1 MAQELLL
8 SILIPTYNR
17 KNELQKNIELL
28 SKYIRELGYQNIIDI
43 IISDNYSN
51 DNTVQMVEK
60 YIEKNKDINIHLYKQ
75 FRNNGLERNAVFVLS
90 KSIAKYVMY
99 LGDDDYLKQEY
110 LECVIYEITHNNTIT
125 CIVPSIVGVKTDG
138 TITGKRDVDKPTRRY
153 KRGFNSVIALMD
165 KGHQLSGVTFL
176 REGTLKAYK
185 VGGLSNI
192 YPFMFFV
199 GFNCMR
205 GESLHLTKYPV
216 NVTDGV
222 KKDWGYKDDGLLG
235 DIFNNTYML
244 FQNNLILRSIEE
256 FVILKRQTWRFM
268 MYFKKG
274 LNVGASTYFKII
286 KLKNLTTFAKFAFTI
301 LLAIRLFK
309 KIIKILLLPNKLKY
323 WIKYYW
329 NIN

>member
-1 MAQELLL
+1 MKKRLL

-17 KNELQKNIELL
+17 QNELLKNIALL
-28 SKYIRELGYQNIIDI
+28 SQYIRKLNCQEIVEI

-51 DNTVQMVEK
+51 DNTVPIIEK
-60 YIEKNKDINIHLYKQ
+60 YIDKNKDINIRLYKQ
-75 FRNNGLERNAVFVLS
+75 SRNNGLERNAIFVLS
-90 KSIAKYVMY
+90 KSNAKYVMY
-99 LGDDDYLKQEY
+99 LGDDDYPKQEY
-110 LECVIYEITHNNTIT
+110 LEYVINEITHNNTIT
-125 CIVPSIVGVKTDG
+125 CIVPSIIGVKTDG
-138 TITGKRDVDKPTRRY
+138 TITGNRDVDKPTRRY

-176 REGTLKAYK
+176 REGTLKAYE
-185 VGGLSNI
+185 VGGLPNI

-199 GFNCMR
+199 GFNCIR

-216 NVTDGV
+216 NVTEGV

-244 FQNNLILRSIEE
+244 FQNNLLLRSIEE
-256 FVILKRQTWRFM
+256 FVILKKQTWRLM

-274 LNVGASTYFKII
+274 LNVGILTYFKII
-286 KLKNLTTFAKFAFTI
+286 KLKNLTIFAKFAFTI

-309 KIIKILLLPNKLKY
+309 KIFYKILLFPSKLKY
-323 WIKYYW
+323 
-329 NIN
+329 

>member
-1 MAQELLL
+1 MKKHLL

-17 KNELQKNIELL
+17 QNELLKNIELL
-28 SKYIRELGYQNIIDI
+28 SQYIRKLNCQEIVEI

-51 DNTVQMVEK
+51 DNTITIVEK
-60 YIEKNKDINIHLYKQ
+60 YIDKNKDIDIRLYKQ

-90 KSIAKYVMY
+90 KSSAKYVMY

-138 TITGKRDVDKPTRRY
+138 TITGTRDVNKPTRRY
-153 KRGFNSVIALMD
+153 KRGFKSVIALMD
-165 KGHQLSGVTFL
+165 KGHQLSGITFL
-176 REGTLKAYK
+176 REGTLKAYER
-185 VGGLSNI
+185 GGLSNI

-205 GESLHLTKYPV
+205 GKSLHLTKYPV
-216 NVTDGV
+216 NVTEGV

-235 DIFNNTYML
+235 EIFNNTYML
-244 FQNNLILRSIEE
+244 FKSNFILRSIEE

-274 LNVGASTYFKII
+274 LNIGILTYFKII
-286 KLKNLTTFAKFAFTI
+286 KLKNLTIFAKFAFTI

-309 KIIKILLLPNKLKY
+309 KIFYKILLLPGKLKY
-323 WIKYYW
+323 
-329 NIN
+329 